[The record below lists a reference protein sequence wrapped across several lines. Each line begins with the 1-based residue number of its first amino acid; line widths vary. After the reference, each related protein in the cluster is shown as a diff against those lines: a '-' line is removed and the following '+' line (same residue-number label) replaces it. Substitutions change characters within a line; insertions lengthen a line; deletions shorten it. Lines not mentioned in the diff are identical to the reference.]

1 MTDLRNN
8 IESLRERLYL
18 LLKNMELTDI
28 RVVVC
33 SQELDK
39 LLVQYEEKKCDSF
52 RV

>member
-8 IESLRERLYL
+8 IESLRERSYL
-18 LLKNMELTDI
+18 LFQNKDLTDI

-39 LLVQYEEKKCDSF
+39 LLVQY
-52 RV
+52 